1 VLDAAVLGDDE
12 PRDCLRSIRLRE
24 VLTIY
29 VDDVGICE
37 DRSFTSVALRR
48 NGNGAYP

>member
-1 VLDAAVLGDDE
+1 MLDAAVLGDDE

-24 VLTIY
+24 VLPIY

-37 DRSFTSVALRR
+37 DRKESYKCRLEAEW
-48 NGNGAYP
+48 